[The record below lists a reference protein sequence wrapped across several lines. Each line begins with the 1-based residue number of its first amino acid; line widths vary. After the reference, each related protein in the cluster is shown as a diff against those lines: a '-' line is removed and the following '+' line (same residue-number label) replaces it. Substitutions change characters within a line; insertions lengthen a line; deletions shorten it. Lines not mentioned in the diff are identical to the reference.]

1 MTLAIEDQ
9 LAIQQLYARY
19 NHTIDAGDGAG
30 WAATFTPEGVFS
42 SASGTFTGSE
52 ALTAFGDA
60 FAKRMKGRHW
70 TNNLLIDGEGDAA
83 TGSCYLMLLRL
94 SPGEQPPA
102 AILSTA
108 IYRDELVRVSGGWRF
123 ARRVVSN
130 DS

>member
-1 MTLAIEDQ
+1 MTLAVEDN

-30 WAATFTPEGVFS
+30 WAACFTPDGVFS

-52 ALTAFGDA
+52 ALTTFGDA
-60 FAKRMKGRHW
+60 FAKRIKGRHW
-70 TNNLLIDGEGDAA
+70 TNNLLIDGQGDAA

-108 IYRDELVRVSGGWRF
+108 IYRDELIRVAGGWRF
-123 ARRVVSN
+123 ARRVVAN